1 MELTTLRS
9 LFIHELKDLYSAEK
23 QLIKA
28 LPTVAKAANNSELK
42 AGIEEHLEE
51 TIEHASRLENLLSD
65 LGETTRGPK
74 CKAMEGLI
82 AEASG
87 LIEEEPDPEVLD
99 AGIIAGSQKIEH
111 YEIASYGCVRAYAEL
126 LGEEDAAGILQ
137 TTLDEERSTDE
148 KLTELAM
155 FVINIA
161 AINEEA
167 DGKSS
172 STRAGQSN
180 RAGRPEP
187 SAKANA
193 TPLGA
198 AGKSGQ
204 SNTVRRATVAG

>member
-9 LFIHELKDLYSAEK
+9 LFIHELKDLYNAEK

-28 LPTVAKAANNSELK
+28 LPKVAKAATHPELK
-42 AGIEEHLEE
+42 AGIEGHLEE
-51 TIEHASRLENLLSD
+51 TIEHANRLETLLTD
-65 LGETTRGPK
+65 LGENTRGPK
-74 CKAMEGLI
+74 CKAMEGLL

-87 LIEEEPDPEVLD
+87 LIEEEADAEVRD

-126 LGEEDAAGILQ
+126 LGEDEAAGILQ

-155 FVINIA
+155 SVINLA

-167 DGKSS
+167 EEKKSS
-172 STRAGQSN
+172 A
-180 RAGRPEP
+180 RAGRP
-187 SAKANA
+187 AK
-193 TPLGA
+193 P
-198 AGKSGQ
+198 AGKAGKGNGQ
-204 SNTVRRATVAG
+204 QRATAAA

>member
-9 LFIHELKDLYSAEK
+9 LFIHELKDLYSAEM

-28 LPTVAKAANNSELK
+28 LPKVAKAATHPELK
-42 AGIEEHLEE
+42 SGIEQHLEE
-51 TIEHASRLENLLSD
+51 TIEHANRLEDLLSE

-74 CKAMEGLI
+74 CKAMEGLV

-87 LIEEEPDPEVLD
+87 LIEEEADAEVRD

-126 LGEEDAAGILQ
+126 LGEDEAAGILQ

-155 FVINIA
+155 SVINLA

-167 DGKSS
+167 EEKRSS
-172 STRAGQSN
+172 ARAGT
-180 RAGRPEP
+180 P
-187 SAKANA
+187 AK
-193 TPLGA
+193 T
-198 AGKSGQ
+198 AGKAGKGNGQ
-204 SNTVRRATVAG
+204 RRATAAA

>member
-1 MELTTLRS
+1 MQLATLRS

-28 LPTVAKAANNSELK
+28 LPKVAKAATNSDLK
-42 AGIEEHLEE
+42 AGIEGHLQE
-51 TIEHASRLENLLSD
+51 TIEHANRLENLLTD
-65 LGETTRGPK
+65 LGESTRGPK

-87 LIEEEPDPEVLD
+87 LIEEEADPEVLD

-126 LGEEDAAGILQ
+126 LGEEEAAGVLQ

-155 FVINIA
+155 SVINLA
-161 AINEEA
+161 ALNEDSA
-167 DGKSS
+167 G
-172 STRAGQSN
+172 STRAG
-180 RAGRPEP
+180 A
-187 SAKANA
+187 SAK
-193 TPLGA
+193 P
-198 AGKSGQ
+198 AGKARKGNAQ
-204 SNTVRRATVAG
+204 RAAAA

>member
-9 LFIHELKDLYSAEK
+9 LFIHELKDLYSAEM

-28 LPTVAKAANNSELK
+28 LPKVAKAATHPELK
-42 AGIEEHLEE
+42 SGIEQHLEE
-51 TIEHASRLENLLSD
+51 TIEHANRLEALLSE

-74 CKAMEGLI
+74 CKAMEGLV

-87 LIEEEPDPEVLD
+87 LIEEEADAEVRD

-126 LGEEDAAGILQ
+126 LGEDEAAGILQ

-155 FVINIA
+155 SVINLA

-167 DGKSS
+167 EEKRSS
-172 STRAGQSN
+172 ARAGT
-180 RAGRPEP
+180 P
-187 SAKANA
+187 AK
-193 TPLGA
+193 T
-198 AGKSGQ
+198 AGKAGKGNGQ
-204 SNTVRRATVAG
+204 RRATAAA